1 MNDNI
6 TDSLIPRQPASE
18 RDELFR
24 YADTDHPLV
33 AALYQLALQPQNGDG
48 EN

>member
-1 MNDNI
+1 MNDNT
-6 TDSLIPRQPASE
+6 TDSLITQQPASE

-24 YADTDHPLV
+24 YADTAHPLI